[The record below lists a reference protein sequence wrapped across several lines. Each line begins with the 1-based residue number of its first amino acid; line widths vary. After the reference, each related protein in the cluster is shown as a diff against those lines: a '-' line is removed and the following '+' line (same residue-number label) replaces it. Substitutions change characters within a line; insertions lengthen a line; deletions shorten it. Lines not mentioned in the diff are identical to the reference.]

1 MYLGSVG
8 TYLNSPRT
16 VMTHKAHVSDV
27 ATGIL
32 ANFSGNLVADRRHFY
47 TANISLSL
55 ALNVLLTSMIVVR
68 LILYSRNV
76 RAAMGSSSGISGLY
90 TSIATML
97 VESSALFTVSS
108 VLVIGPW
115 AATNAIA
122 NVFVRVLAETQ
133 VRAFTQLRLLGGLSY
148 VTVEL
153 AGHRFTAH
161 HSTGC

>member
-1 MYLGSVG
+1 MLLGSVG
-8 TYLNSPRT
+8 TYLSFPRGI
-16 VMTHKAHVSDV
+16 VTHKAYFGDV

-32 ANFSGNLVADRRHFY
+32 ANFSGNSVVGRYQFY
-47 TANISLSL
+47 TVYISLSL

-76 RAAMGSSSGISGLY
+76 RAAMGSQTGIGGLY
-90 TSIATML
+90 KSIATML